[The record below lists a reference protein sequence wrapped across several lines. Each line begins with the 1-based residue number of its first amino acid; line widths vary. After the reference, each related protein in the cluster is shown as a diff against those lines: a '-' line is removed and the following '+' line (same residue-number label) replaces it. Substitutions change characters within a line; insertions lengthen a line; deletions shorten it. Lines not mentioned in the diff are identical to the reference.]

1 MAAAAVGTVVAAG
14 TVVVGTAA
22 VGTVE
27 AGMGDGVAVVGMVA
41 GGMEE
46 AGAGEVLDIGEVVI
60 ILITGAAILIGVADG
75 AGVVVGAA
83 ATGVEVGGAAGEADG
98 MVAGTAAVAGT
109 GVSQIDQR
117 IYEVQRCFQAAL
129 RLRTRLVSRVV
140 A

>member
-14 TVVVGTAA
+14 MVVDGTAA

-83 ATGVEVGGAAGEADG
+83 ATGVEVGAAGGEADG
-98 MVAGTAAVAGT
+98 MVAVAGT

-129 RLRTRLVSRVV
+129 RLRTRVVSRVV